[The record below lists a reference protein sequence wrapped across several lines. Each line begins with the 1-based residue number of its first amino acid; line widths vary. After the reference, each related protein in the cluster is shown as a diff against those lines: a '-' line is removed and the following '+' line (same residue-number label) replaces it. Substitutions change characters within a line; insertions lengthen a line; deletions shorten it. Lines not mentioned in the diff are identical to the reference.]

1 MIFIDPVLP
10 DIYRKKKQSAGN
22 KGKLR
27 RKVQKR
33 VKVPQL

>member
-1 MIFIDPVLP
+1 MINIESVSP
-10 DIYRKKKQSAGN
+10 DIYRRRKQLAGN
-22 KGKLR
+22 KEKLR